1 MKRTSRISGVTLVSY
16 DYRFLLTT
24 IPRYL
29 PWVDELLVGVDRD
42 RLTWSGETFAVPET
56 FFDDL
61 MRLDESPPKIRIVSR
76 SFYSPTR
83 SPMENDV
90 AERNAL
96 SLEVPEGNWIVSI
109 DADEYLLNPDQFF
122 HYLRNCPAEESAC
135 LEGRWITVFK
145 DLGDSMLVIAAK
157 PDGSLERFP
166 IATRQRGSFVTS
178 RRTNGPAVPSP
189 AIALHYSWG
198 RQPEELLQKLLNWS
212 HTRDFDVRKY
222 FDFWRTVDEKN
233 YSTFRDFH
241 PIWPDTWS
249 KLVRVSK
256 QDLDSWESWKLY
268 QEVRPGI
275 LQRAWRKAL
284 RHWHGRRT

>member
-1 MKRTSRISGVTLVSY
+1 MRKTSRISGVTLASY
-16 DYRFLLTT
+16 DYRFLLST

-29 PWVDELLVGVDRD
+29 PWVDELLVGVDSD

-61 MRLDESPPKIRIVSR
+61 MRLDANSKKIRIVSR

-96 SLEVPEGNWIVSI
+96 SLEIPEGNWIVSI

-122 HYLRNCPAEESAC
+122 RFLRKSRGDESVS
-135 LEGRWITVFK
+135 LDGRWLTVFK
-145 DLGDSMLVIAAK
+145 DLGDSILVVAAT

-166 IATRQRGSFVTS
+166 IATRERASFVAA
-178 RRTNGPAVPSP
+178 RRTKGRAVLSP

-198 RQPEELLQKLLNWS
+198 RQPEELLQKLLSWS
-212 HTRDFDVRKY
+212 HARDFDVRKY
-222 FDFWRTVDEKN
+222 FEFWSDVDEKN

-241 PIWPDTWS
+241 PLSPKIWS
-249 KLVRVSK
+249 RLVRVSK
-256 QDLDSWESWKLY
+256 DDLDNWRFWDLGQDVSL
-268 QEVRPGI
+268 GL
-275 LQRAWRKAL
+275 LQQVWRKAV
-284 RHWHGRRT
+284 RRWHGP